1 MCVIPPSQQINLSKI
16 FKVIATNS
24 LFQNSRSKLLLGG
37 IRRYPQLW
45 NCGINP
51 FSLRV
56 FEAIL
61 SPATR

>member
-24 LFQNSRSKLLLGG
+24 FFQNSRSKLLLGG